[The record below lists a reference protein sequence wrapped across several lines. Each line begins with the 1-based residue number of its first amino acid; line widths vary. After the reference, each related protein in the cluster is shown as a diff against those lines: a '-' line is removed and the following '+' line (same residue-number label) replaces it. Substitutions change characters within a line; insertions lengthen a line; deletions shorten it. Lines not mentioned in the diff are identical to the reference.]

1 MRQPCTLA
9 RQKAR
14 KGQRDPLRNKSILMS
29 NKRSFYEITDSVNRV
44 DVPMALQKSEW
55 KRRRRLFDDLTA
67 DDRKAIDASADDD
80 DNDDQDWMNVA
91 QKVDKTSVNRSE
103 PIDRRVRHCR
113 PHVIDDRQAERF
125 FVDAIDWSARNNTS
139 IWFACLP
146 CSQYNSGDQ
155 RSLDTLR
162 LRAALARHLFER
174 ELDCPQSAPC
184 RLSVPQ
190 RLLASLSVSLLDV
203 NSRHPISG
211 LTPFSVTLAPP
222 FFGLGAGSR

>member
-1 MRQPCTLA
+1 
-9 RQKAR
+9 
-14 KGQRDPLRNKSILMS
+14 
-29 NKRSFYEITDSVNRV
+29 
-44 DVPMALQKSEW
+44 MALQKSEW
-55 KRRRRLFDDLTA
+55 KRRRRLFVDPTA
-67 DDRKAIDASADDD
+67 DDRNAIDAFADDN

-91 QKVDKTSVNRSE
+91 QKVHKTSANRSE

-113 PHVIDDRQAERF
+113 PHGIDDRQAERF

-146 CSQYNSGDQ
+146 CSQYNSSGDQ

-211 LTPFSVTLAPP
+211 LTPFSVTFAP